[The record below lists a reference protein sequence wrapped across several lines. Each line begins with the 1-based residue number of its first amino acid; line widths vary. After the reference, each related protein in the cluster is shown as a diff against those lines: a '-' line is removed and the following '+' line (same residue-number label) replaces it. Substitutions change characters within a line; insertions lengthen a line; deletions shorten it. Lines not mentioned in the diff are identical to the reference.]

1 MTTLRSIKTSFPAQ
15 RVNMGGIMLD
25 QALPLRGIDQI
36 DPVILIHH
44 WRDTL
49 AGGKRQDQVGVG
61 PHPHRG
67 FAPVTFIFEG
77 GMHHRDS
84 LGNSEIVEAG
94 GTQWMHSGKG
104 IVHSERPPKEMAEE
118 GGLFEIIQFWINVP
132 SAHKMVNPYYKPV
145 SKKDTPI
152 ITSADGKVEVGVVAG
167 TMDGTRGPVET
178 QSEQL
183 MLRIEAKA
191 GGKMDIT
198 VPKNYNAL
206 VYQLNGVAT
215 LNDEIKSVPKLLTWF
230 ENDGDTIRIEAQ
242 EDTRLI
248 MLSGAPIDEP
258 LATYGPFVMNTE
270 EELMQAMED
279 YQMGRMGQL
288 NEIFE

>member
-1 MTTLRSIKTSFPAQ
+1 MTAFRSIRTSFPAQ
-15 RVNMGGIMLD
+15 KVNMGGVILD

-44 WRDTL
+44 WRDTM
-49 AGGKRQDQVGVG
+49 AGGQRQNQVGVG

-77 GMHHRDS
+77 AMHHRDS

-104 IVHSERPPKEMAEE
+104 IVHSERPPKEIAEN

-132 SAHKMVNPYYKPV
+132 KEHKMVNPYYKPV

-152 ITSADGKVEVGVVAG
+152 TTSDDGKIEVGVVAG
-167 TMDGTRGPVET
+167 NLNGTRGPVQT

-191 GGKMDIT
+191 GGKMDLT

-206 VYQLNGVAT
+206 LYQLNGAAT
-215 LNDEIKSVPKLLTWF
+215 INDDTESLPKLLTWF

-248 MLSGAPIDEP
+248 MLSGVPIDEP

-270 EELMQAMED
+270 EELIQAMQD
-279 YQMGRMGQL
+279 YQNGRMGKL
-288 NEIFE
+288 EEIFD